1 MSGLENILSR
11 EEPVLR
17 RRIYVTCPLPSSVK
31 ALLSADHDVTFA
43 GESQTPSAEEV
54 VSGTVGHDVLLVTA
68 PTRVDR
74 ALIER
79 LPPSIKAIAT
89 YSVGNEHLDLDA
101 AADHGLAV
109 FSTPDVLTDACAE
122 ATLLLMLGA
131 ARRATEAIA
140 LLREGRWQGWT
151 PVQLNGVGLTG
162 KRVGIIGMGRLGRAI
177 AQRARAFG
185 MTVDYH
191 NRNRLGAELEAGA
204 AYHSSLEA
212 LLRISQFL
220 VLACPATEQT
230 RGLLDARRIGL
241 LPLGAIVVNIGRG
254 SVVVDDDLI
263 AALGDGRVAAA
274 GLDVFDG
281 EPSVHPGYFRL
292 PNVFMLPHVGSAT
305 IETREAMGQ
314 ILLDGLNAFWAGK
327 TAVNRLV

>member
-1 MSGLENILSR
+1 M
-11 EEPVLR
+11 R
-17 RRIYVTCPLPSSVK
+17 RRIYVTCPLPPSVK
-31 ALLSADHDVTFA
+31 VLLSDGCDVTFA
-43 GESQTPSAEEV
+43 GEERVPTAEEI
-54 VSGTVGHDVLLVTA
+54 VSGTLGHDALLVTT

-74 ALIER
+74 PLIER
-79 LPPSIKAIAT
+79 LPPSVKAIAT
-89 YSVGNEHLDLDA
+89 YSVGNDHIDVDA
-101 AADHGLAV
+101 AAEHGLAV

-122 ATLLLMLGA
+122 ATMLLMLGA

-162 KRVGIIGMGRLGRAI
+162 KRLGIVGMGRLGRAI
-177 AQRARAFG
+177 ADRARAFG
-185 MTVDYH
+185 MAVDYH
-191 NRNRLGAELEAGA
+191 NRSRLEPGLEAGA
-204 AYHSSLEA
+204 GYHASLED
-212 LLRISQFL
+212 LLRVSQFL

-230 RGLLDARRIGL
+230 RGLLNARRIGL
-241 LPLGAIVVNIGRG
+241 LPPGAIVVNIGRG

-263 AALGDGRVAAA
+263 AALGDGRVAGA

-314 ILLDGLNAFWAGK
+314 ILLDGLRDFWAGRP
-327 TAVNRLV
+327 AVNRLV